1 MGTEK
6 RTVSLDLNR
15 NFIPKEGESG
25 GRSFSFGEC
34 LDDDDEYSYT
44 IATEKGVFSS
54 VLLRILG

>member
-1 MGTEK
+1 M
-6 RTVSLDLNR
+6 SLDLNR